1 MAATILRIATNPV
14 EYMQAMDA
22 TQLASLAD
30 DVFKAVDFALQDAE
44 PAMAPPEDGAPVIGS
59 QETVVEALNTLRA
72 CAVVAQAFI
81 GPAERAAPPALLEAA
96 LALHD
101 IIFDLQDRRA
111 SDLQAAIVDLCEAW
125 WLSGRPGRDDLVPQA
140 ISYLLVRAL
149 HDGAA
154 AADVKRLYGMRTAL
168 TVLDYGDEATG
179 AMKKLLLQC
188 VIHPPVLR
196 HADGRKFLV
205 SLFGLHPPFV
215 AELHRA
221 IKAQIPTCRKSL
233 RELYG
238 EVYFKAWRAADGA
251 SRRQLE
257 EGCLQDIIYHAV
269 HASST
274 AMATALRQARPSPPR
289 PSPPRL
295 ALTPRP
301 VYRCSRTLTSRSAS
315 AASTACSSSCTP
327 SALHTP
333 RPRHPLVA
341 TPAAPASPPRRS
353 HL

>member
-1 MAATILRIATNPV
+1 MAAAILRIATNPV

-188 VIHPPVLR
+188 SESRFCHK
-196 HADGRKFLV
+196 H
-205 SLFGLHPPFV
+205 
-215 AELHRA
+215 
-221 IKAQIPTCRKSL
+221 CRRVEMNS
-233 RELYG
+233 
-238 EVYFKAWRAADGA
+238 
-251 SRRQLE
+251 
-257 EGCLQDIIYHAV
+257 
-269 HASST
+269 
-274 AMATALRQARPSPPR
+274 
-289 PSPPRL
+289 
-295 ALTPRP
+295 
-301 VYRCSRTLTSRSAS
+301 
-315 AASTACSSSCTP
+315 
-327 SALHTP
+327 
-333 RPRHPLVA
+333 
-341 TPAAPASPPRRS
+341 
-353 HL
+353 

>member
-274 AMATALRQARPSPPR
+274 AMATALRQARPSRPPR

-295 ALTPRP
+295 ALTPRAHP
-301 VYRCSRTLTSRSAS
+301 LPQVLSYTHEQKRQRGVDGMLLKLYA
-315 AASTACSSSCTP
+315 
-327 SALHTP
+327 P
-333 RPRHPLVA
+333 RPP
-341 TPAAPASPPRRS
+341 
-353 HL
+353 